1 MTDVVNEICELK
13 LKDVG
18 DGFGH
23 FGRQHRIYIRFT
35 LTSGTNIQKMAP
47 TVGDQHSHI
56 VTNFK

>member
-23 FGRQHRIYIRFT
+23 FGRKDSLCFYI
-35 LTSGTNIQKMAP
+35 G
-47 TVGDQHSHI
+47 VEHQHSKD
-56 VTNFK
+56 VTNC